1 MVTHEMCSIL
11 TAMRCSMCVEVN
23 CRGTHRADTFLYLRM
38 SLMILRAHSCPISS
52 SSATSS
58 MVIRRF
64 ALIMSSTFPTF
75 ASVVAVRV
83 RPAFGMSSTC

>member
-1 MVTHEMCSIL
+1 
-11 TAMRCSMCVEVN
+11 
-23 CRGTHRADTFLYLRM
+23 
-38 SLMILRAHSCPISS
+38 
-52 SSATSS
+52 

-83 RPAFGMSSTC
+83 RPALVPLIKLTKAKSAGPDEVLPEFVIFWGHRGDGVPFYSLLTKHGEGNSHAFRERLMSSPNFKKKR